1 MNEEAFHKL
10 KNTLEESI
18 PSILGLIH
26 PDTHTVKAQIA
37 QYEDTEW
44 FKLYQLD
51 IQSLFEIAHDQ
62 NKPHLQCSQ
71 ALYCMLRNYE
81 CILKYKTSMAD
92 LFKSFSLS
100 PNDKTLLQIV
110 DIDRLT
116 IFYPPIQLRIAEAV
130 VSNNYGFLSQYGKVI
145 GSALKIPK
153 RNYPE
158 LIFAVWYLISTDYYS
173 ELSRSQKIDLL
184 TTFYSTFKEPESLL
198 QEIGR
203 IKRSLQLHK

>member
-10 KNTLEESI
+10 KDILEESI

-26 PDTHTVKAQIA
+26 PDTRTVKAQIT

-44 FKLYQLD
+44 FKFYQLG
-51 IQSLFEIAHDQ
+51 IQSLFEITNDQ
-62 NKPHLQCSQ
+62 SRPHRECSQ
-71 ALYCMLRNYE
+71 ALYCALRNYQ

-92 LFKSFSLS
+92 LFKVFSIS

-116 IFYPPIQLRIAEAV
+116 IFYPPIQLHIAKAV
-130 VSNNYGFLSQYGKVI
+130 VSNNYELLSQYGKVI

-158 LIFAVWYLISTDYYS
+158 LVFAVWYLLSTDCYS
-173 ELSRSQKIDLL
+173 ELSRPQKIDLL
-184 TTFYSTFKEPESLL
+184 TPFYSTFKEPESLL